1 MGAARR
7 SLRLRLQTSR
17 RAWLLSG
24 AASFL
29 SGCAVLA
36 DPPQTAA
43 LAAAAPAGLPPRKEL
58 HEVPFFPQTPY
69 HCGPAALATA
79 LVHVGLPA
87 TPDALADAV
96 FLPAREGALQ
106 VEMLAAARRFG
117 ALAVPL
123 LPQLGALFDDVAA
136 GHAVVVLQNLGLS
149 WFPRWHYAVLVGYDL
164 AAREVL
170 LRSGT
175 TPREVMGFA
184 LFERTWARGAH
195 WAFVALPPGRLPV
208 SAGEVDA
215 VQAAIGFERVA
226 PPAQALLAY
235 DSLVARWPANLLA
248 GLGQGN
254 ARFAVGDLA
263 GAATAFE
270 RVALLHDSAA
280 AWHNLAAMRMRL
292 AQPAGARAA
301 AEHAR
306 ARARDAEPA
315 WRDAVEALWRQLPAS
330 E

>member
-1 MGAARR
+1 
-7 SLRLRLQTSR
+7 LHTSR
-17 RAWLLSG
+17 RAWLVSG
-24 AASFL
+24 AAGCL
-29 SGCAVLA
+29 SGCAVFA

-43 LAAAAPAGLPPRKEL
+43 LAAAAPAGLPPRREL
-58 HEVPFFPQTPY
+58 AEVPFFPQTPY
-69 HCGPAALATA
+69 HCGPAALATV
-79 LVHVGLPA
+79 LVHVGLAA
-87 TPDALADAV
+87 TPESLADAV

-123 LPQLGALFDDVAA
+123 PPQLDAMFADVAA

-149 WFPRWHYAVLVGYDL
+149 WFTVWHYAVLVGYDL

-175 TPREVMGFA
+175 TQREVMGFT
-184 LFERTWARGAH
+184 LFERTWARGAY
-195 WAFVALPPGRLPV
+195 WAFVALPPGQLPV

-226 PPAQALLAY
+226 PPVQALLAY

-254 ARFAVGDLA
+254 ARFAVGDTA
-263 GAATAFE
+263 GAAAAFE
-270 RVALLHDSAA
+270 RVARLHDSAA
-280 AWHNLAAMRMRL
+280 AWHNLAAMRLRL
-292 AQPAGARAA
+292 GQHHDARAA

-315 WRDAVEALWRQLPAS
+315 WRDAVESLWRQLPAS
-330 E
+330 Q